1 MSILSK
7 GACPFSLLHLHF
19 VVVIFHVWKISVFMV
34 AMYNFQVREMVS
46 VLDLDVLFYPC
57 PQKGPTFRP
66 KVLEIGGKKQFPYMV
81 CKNSSPNL
89 LFLRLYEIATSS
101 SFTYP
106 HNVIYEL
113 YLVKQAWLQQN
124 HHYIIPLPFQ
134 KSNM

>member
-66 KVLEIGGKKQFPYMV
+66 KVLEMGGKKQFPYMV
-81 CKNSSPNL
+81 CKNSSPVL
-89 LFLRLYEIATSS
+89 LFVRLYVIATIS
-101 SFTYP
+101 SF
-106 HNVIYEL
+106 IYLSYVVSEL
-113 YLVKQAWLQQN
+113 CLTNKHDPRRITIN
-124 HHYIIPLPFQ
+124 
-134 KSNM
+134 